1 MDNLDIL
8 ENNLLFRIF
17 AGLNTIIIGLFL
29 LICYLNRNKK
39 NTWGQ
44 MYSSIYVS
52 LNEIAKFCQ
61 AGKVDKALYNMAW
74 LFLSVIGIL
83 GGIIGIFFGF
93 G

>member
-1 MDNLDIL
+1 MNNLDIL
-8 ENNLLFRIF
+8 ENNLFFRIF

-52 LNEIAKFCQ
+52 LNQIAKFCQ
-61 AGKVDKALYNMAW
+61 AGKVDKAPYDMAW
-74 LFLSVIGIL
+74 LFLSIICIF